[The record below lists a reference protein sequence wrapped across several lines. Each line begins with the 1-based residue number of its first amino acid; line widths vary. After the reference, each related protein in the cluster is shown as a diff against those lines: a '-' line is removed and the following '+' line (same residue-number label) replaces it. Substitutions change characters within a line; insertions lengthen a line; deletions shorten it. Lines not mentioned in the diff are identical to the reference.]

1 MGNINIET
9 GVKTFT
15 INNDET
21 KVIKFNPSDMGLLH
35 RIEESIKAVE
45 KESKKY
51 EDMQMDGTTEK
62 KLSNFIYKQID
73 YIFNSNVS
81 EVVFEGTSPLTTIN
95 GVPYYFKFI
104 EAVKP
109 IIEEEIIKEKKA
121 SEERIKKYT
130 DKYKGSK

>member
-45 KESKKY
+45 KEFKKY
-51 EDMQMDGTTEK
+51 EDMPMDGAIEK

-73 YIFNSNVS
+73 CIFNSNVS